1 MANSV
6 HDVMKDRMRDLL
18 DEYFKNALAAYSG
31 EVDDDLV
38 ANIADE
44 AFSVCGI
51 SEKEQG
57 EEW

>member
-1 MANSV
+1 MTDSV
-6 HDVMKDRMRDLL
+6 RDVMKDRMRDLL
-18 DEYFKNALAAYSG
+18 DEYFKNIMIAYSG
-31 EVDDDLV
+31 KADDDLV

-51 SEKEQG
+51 SEKEQD